1 MVFLLFVFQPKIFAQ
16 EIETLIPADDDI
28 SDWKMA
34 GAPEMFEGDN
44 LFELING
51 GADLYH
57 EYGFVRVL
65 SVHYADPALNNLQA
79 EVYEMEDDQSAYGI
93 FSLTRLSSEWSDQFG
108 SLAAIEGSYVSFWK
122 SRYFVTISFMS
133 GQGINQQALFDFALA
148 ISGKIDSPGEY
159 PALVEK
165 FRDQG
170 SDRKPVF
177 LEGNIALTNFYYF
190 DYRNIFRLKE
200 AVAVSANGY
209 HRIIINYPDTA
220 ASQTAI
226 TGARQDVSV
235 LKRFSGLETTFQGF
249 SCRDNKGNLVLAR
262 QVENYIVILV
272 SLDPALQL
280 APVMDEIILKIEH
293 GNL

>member
-1 MVFLLFVFQPKIFAQ
+1 
-16 EIETLIPADDDI
+16 
-28 SDWKMA
+28 
-34 GAPEMFEGDN
+34 
-44 LFELING
+44 
-51 GADLYH
+51 
-57 EYGFVRVL
+57 
-65 SVHYADPALNNLQA
+65 LNNLQA

-133 GQGINQQALFDFALA
+133 GQGINQQALFDFARA

-165 FRDQG
+165 FREAG

-235 LKRFSGLETTFQGF
+235 LKRFSGLEMTFQGF